1 MELIH
6 PGSFL
11 RGSMRIV
18 LLIAAQRSQI
28 GRTVSGH
35 RGTGKSRSRRNSI
48 LGLKASVPLR
58 TRSKRRG
65 FPRGGLLLHRR
76 RRFPPT
82 CKAMPLT
89 ARSAARCRGTPPA
102 PGRAPAALSGSGLQR
117 HRAEGRTA
125 ALPNSWAAA
134 GGGDGRCPGGHSG
147 LGAGRG
153 SAGRAGSHPSPLC
166 LAIVLHQT
174 SLLKSNTKPAA
185 KRAEP
190 R

>member
-1 MELIH
+1 MPPPFHLPKNYSLRPRREVDVSTCRRGGNALFSFLFGERVFVELIH

-11 RGSMRIV
+11 CGSMRIV

-89 ARSAARCRGTPPA
+89 ARSAARCRGTPP
-102 PGRAPAALSGSGLQR
+102 L
-117 HRAEGRTA
+117 RAELR
-125 ALPNSWAAA
+125 
-134 GGGDGRCPGGHSG
+134 
-147 LGAGRG
+147 
-153 SAGRAGSHPSPLC
+153 
-166 LAIVLHQT
+166 
-174 SLLKSNTKPAA
+174 
-185 KRAEP
+185 P